1 MAKHRMPPMGM
12 GGGMGMGNMNNM
24 LKQAQKM
31 QQDMLKM
38 QEELEVATF
47 EGTSGGGAITVTAS
61 GKKEI
66 TAIKISPEVVDAD
79 DVEMLEDLILV
90 AVNEA
95 MKKVDSANS
104 EKLGKLTGGMNIP
117 GLF

>member
-1 MAKHRMPPMGM
+1 MAKHRMPPMGGM
-12 GGGMGMGNMNNM
+12 GGMGNMNNM
-24 LKQAQKM
+24 IKQAQKM

-38 QEELEVATF
+38 QEELETATF
-47 EGTSGGGAITVTAS
+47 EATSGGGAVTVTVS

-66 TAIKISPEVVDAD
+66 TAIKLSPEVVDPD

-90 AVNEA
+90 AVNDA
-95 MKKVDSANS
+95 MSKVDGANS
-104 EKLGKLTGGMNIP
+104 EKLGKLTGGMSIP

>member
-1 MAKHRMPPMGM
+1 MAKHRMPPMG
-12 GGGMGMGNMNNM
+12 GGMGNMNNM
-24 LKQAQKM
+24 IKQAQKM

-38 QEELEVATF
+38 QEEMEVTEF
-47 EGTSGGGAITVTAS
+47 EGTSGGGAVTVKVN
-61 GKKEI
+61 GKKEVS
-66 TAIKISPEVVDAD
+66 AISLKPEIVDPD

-95 MKKVDSANS
+95 MKKVDDASS
-104 EKLGKLTGGMNIP
+104 KKLGALTGGMNIP